1 MPRTYQPRPKKTYT
15 EITEENALAEHKEFG
30 TSVRALAEK
39 PKVPKSTLQRR
50 LNNGHAKKVEC
61 KPVSTPN
68 QVFFLFVRYINLF
81 HAYVLH
87 AETSQWFQT
96 NINWLI
102 SIRTEH

>member
-15 EITEENALAEHKEFG
+15 EITVENALAEHEEFE
-30 TSVRALAEK
+30 TPVRVLAEK
-39 PKVPKSTLQRR
+39 PKIPKSTLQRR
-50 LNNGHAKKVEC
+50 LNNVHAKKVGC
-61 KPVSTPN
+61 KPVFTPN

-96 NINWLI
+96 NIN
-102 SIRTEH
+102 

>member
-15 EITEENALAEHKEFG
+15 EITVENALAEHKEFG

-50 LNNGHAKKVEC
+50 LNNGHAKKVGY
-61 KPVSTPN
+61 KPVFTPN
-68 QVFFLFVRYINLF
+68 QVFFLIVRYINLF

-96 NINWLI
+96 NIN
-102 SIRTEH
+102 

>member
-50 LNNGHAKKVEC
+50 LNKSQCLLQIRYFSCLCVTLTFFMLMSSTQ
-61 KPVSTPN
+61 KPVN
-68 QVFFLFVRYINLF
+68 GFKR
-81 HAYVLH
+81 
-87 AETSQWFQT
+87 
-96 NINWLI
+96 I
-102 SIRTEH
+102 SID